1 VIDMSDPDSKTDFPR
16 IEAAVKEILAA
27 LGEDPNRD
35 GLKDTPG
42 RVARMYDEVFSGLHK
57 DPQEVLTTMFDERH
71 EEVVLVRDIPFD
83 SMCEH
88 HLLPFTGICH
98 IAYIPKGKILGL
110 SKFARLLEVF
120 SKRPQV
126 QERLTSQ
133 VATTLMETLNPH
145 GVAVVMKATHSCMT
159 MRGVR
164 KPGSSMVTSSMLGI
178 FRTDMKAR
186 SEVLNLIGH
195 D

>member
-1 VIDMSDPDSKTDFPR
+1 MSSEFKTDLPR

-27 LGEDPNRD
+27 LGEDTERD
-35 GLKDTPG
+35 GLQDTPS

-57 DPQEVLTTMFDERH
+57 DPKEVLTTMFDEKH

-88 HLLPFTGICH
+88 HLLPFTGSCH

-110 SKFARLLEVF
+110 SKFARLLEIY

-133 VATTLMETLNPH
+133 VAQTLMDTLKPH
-145 GVAVVMKATHSCMT
+145 GVAVVMKATHTCMT

-164 KPGSSMVTSSMLGI
+164 KPGSSMVTSSMLGV

-195 D
+195 DR